1 MDGPISSPAIED
13 PTPKDETRTRARAP
27 RRARALGPGAL
38 GPEGLGPWALGPLA
52 LGAWARAR
60 GVPTAPLP
68 GARGPASLPEEQA
81 CGSRGELARR
91 DIPASPRAGG
101 QGQEG
106 PARARP
112 WQPLARAGQ
121 ARGARLEAGARA
133 RAGQARGELPREALP
148 APRPR
153 GQGLWRAPAR
163 GPGSPSPARD
173 RPGARARAGQAWGAR
188 ASPWSELPRAGQACQ
203 PPARART
210 GRGARL
216 EALPAPRVLPVPRVR
231 EARRGWW
238 QPDAPRAAGE
248 LLCFPHFS
256 MIMESFP
263 HGIIPVKS
271 IIFL

>member
-133 RAGQARGELPREALP
+133 RAGQA
-148 APRPR
+148 
-153 GQGLWRAPAR
+153 W
-163 GPGSPSPARD
+163 GS
-173 RPGARARAGQAWGAR
+173 R

>member
-1 MDGPISSPAIED
+1 MARYVAPVSK
-13 PTPKDETRTRARAP
+13 TRLPKTKHARARA

-68 GARGPASLPEEQA
+68 GARGPASPPRGTGLWRQGRARATPHPCQPPRGSGK
-81 CGSRGELARR
+81 GSRGQLARGR
-91 DIPASPRAGG
+91 GSPPRLASPRA
-101 QGQEG
+101 
-106 PARARP
+106 ARP
-112 WQPLARAGQ
+112 VP
-121 ARGARLEAGARA
+121 
-133 RAGQARGELPREALP
+133 
-148 APRPR
+148 
-153 GQGLWRAPAR
+153 RAPAR
-163 GPGSPSPARD
+163 GPGSPPRA
-173 RPGARARAGQAWGAR
+173 PGGWG
-188 ASPWSELPRAGQACQ
+188 ELPPAGQACP

-248 LLCFPHFS
+248 LLCFPHFA